1 MPVGDLL
8 IRDVPEDVIIA
19 IDERARQMGVSRS
32 EYLRRALARERTAP
46 DAVTATD
53 LQRFA
58 YTFAE
63 LGDAEI
69 MRRAWE

>member
-1 MPVGDLL
+1 MGDLL
-8 IRDVPEDVIIA
+8 IRDVPEDVLTA
-19 IDERARQMGVSRS
+19 IDDKARQMGLSRS
-32 EYLRRALARERTAP
+32 EYLRRALARERSAT
-46 DAVTATD
+46 DVVTASD